1 MLSVVVIK
9 KIRIMRSLYNTSLR
23 KFFIAPGVSGAKNA
37 PSFTGCLTIQF

>member
-1 MLSVVVIK
+1 
-9 KIRIMRSLYNTSLR
+9 MRSLYNTSLR